1 MIGRDR
7 LAESGH
13 PGNVSPISSA
23 SSRENES
30 LGQATRCVRKFA
42 PNGQK
47 QMRRTDN
54 GHITACKISDA
65 CPNEMIVSWSRD
77 HIYSFDLIRSPGV
90 NENEARNTRSRLKD
104 GGKDKARESK
114 DRKRKRKNQNS
125 SASID
130 EEEPNIKSRQTSSS
144 REGPDLSLRV
154 RYENGQS
161 EDIPI
166 GEHVGSIHR
175 PITDET
181 IELAADDSPNN
192 SLRIAH
198 SVAKIQAL
206 MFSFDAHSRE
216 LSETGRSDYRAY
228 TNTLTSVLGIAATYI
243 TEMDTVI
250 RSWGYAMYPCREE
263 VIFQQALRR
272 TRNSSRHFV
281 QAAGTLAKVLGG
293 KLQTVGRGPSPVM
306 PIFEQVVPAPE
317 ADEHTSQTQI
327 FSLEFLRA
335 IALWLQGGT
344 TALSQGF
351 KRPGNGRLGNPRFPV
366 PDESDSD
373 GIDDH
378 IIPYLLQLAQ
388 DHPVV
393 NVDASRFEVNENR
406 QIFEKETAAVVAFS
420 HAIRIPLEDP
430 REAIIP
436 VSSGN
441 GEGRLPTIHK
451 QQALNFWGFKIG
463 RSLLMKA
470 GEGITF
476 QVVDE
481 AFGGPG
487 RARFDESRLQDD
499 IDPDEME
506 DVVGSDDFSSS
517 STTENQGMT
526 TSVSHN
532 IGEHEIPGS
541 GNTSRES
548 TAEVDRPSLETDGEV
563 ESVEDLHDEFADHM
577 SEEYDEDEDEDE
589 GEDEYDSGE
598 GDDEEGDIIE
608 RHRRFLYRSVSD
620 RGKFRESVEK
630 DVPCSSHHRQYR
642 GHCNV
647 KTVKDAN
654 YFGLQDEYVV
664 SGSDSGHVFIWDK
677 KTTEL
682 VNILEGDEEVVN
694 VIQGL
699 PLIPG

>member
-13 PGNVSPISSA
+13 PGNVSPISSS
-23 SSRENES
+23 SSRDNEL

-47 QMRRTDN
+47 RMGRTDN

-77 HIYSFDLIRSPGV
+77 HIYNFDLVRSPGV
-90 NENEARNTRSRLKD
+90 TESEARNARSRLKK

-144 REGPDLSLRV
+144 RERPDLSLRV

-166 GEHVGSIHR
+166 GEHVRSIHR
-175 PITDET
+175 SITDET
-181 IELAADDSPNN
+181 IELAVYNSPNN

-198 SVAKIQAL
+198 SVAKIQAA

-228 TNTLTSVLGIAATYI
+228 TNILTSVLGIAATYI

-250 RSWGYAMYPCREE
+250 RSWRYAMNPRREE
-263 VIFQQALRR
+263 VVSQQALRR
-272 TRNSSRHFV
+272 NRNSSRHFV

-293 KLQTVGRGPSPVM
+293 RLQTVGRGPSPLL
-306 PIFEQVVPAPE
+306 PIFDQIVPAPE
-317 ADEHTSQTQI
+317 ADEHTSQAQI

-344 TALSQGF
+344 TALLQGF
-351 KRPGNGRLGNPRFPV
+351 KRAGNGRLGNPRFPV
-366 PDESDSD
+366 PDEADSD

-388 DHPVV
+388 DHPVI
-393 NVDASRFEVNENR
+393 NVDASRFEVDENR
-406 QIFEKETAAVVAFS
+406 KIFEKETAAVVAFS
-420 HAIRIPLEDP
+420 HAIRIPLEDLA
-430 REAIIP
+430 EAIIP

-441 GEGRLPTIHK
+441 GEGRLPTTHT

-476 QVVDE
+476 QTVDE

-487 RARFDESRLQDD
+487 RAQSDESRLQDD

-506 DVVGSDDFSSS
+506 DVIRSDNLLRSS
-517 STTENQGMT
+517 STENEGMT
-526 TSVSHN
+526 TPVSRN
-532 IGEHEIPGS
+532 LGEHEVPGS
-541 GNTSRES
+541 RTMSRNS
-548 TAEVDRPSLETDGEV
+548 TAEADRPRLETDSEV
-563 ESVEDLHDEFADHM
+563 VLMEELHDEFANHM
-577 SEEYDEDEDEDE
+577 SEDYDEDEDEDE
-589 GEDEYDSGE
+589 YESDE
-598 GDDEEGDIIE
+598 GDDEEDDVIE
-608 RHRRFLYRSVSD
+608 GPRQVLFRSASD
-620 RGKFRESVEK
+620 RGNFRESVER

-677 KTTEL
+677 KTSEL